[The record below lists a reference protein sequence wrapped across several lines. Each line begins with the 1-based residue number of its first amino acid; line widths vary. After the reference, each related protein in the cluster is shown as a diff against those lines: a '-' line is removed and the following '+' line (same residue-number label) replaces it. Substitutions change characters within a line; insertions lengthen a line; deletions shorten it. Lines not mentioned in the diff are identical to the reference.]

1 MILCEFAVW
10 QSLAEF
16 NVSLEWARNKDML
29 TVVKMVKESDEELM
43 KDNPITSSKL
53 LEEQKGERKCEDF
66 KPYKWPQKTKK
77 KSVPWR

>member
-43 KDNPITSSKL
+43 KDNPITLSEL
-53 LEEQKGERKCEDF
+53 LEEQQGERKWE
-66 KPYKWPQKTKK
+66 
-77 KSVPWR
+77 